1 MKPAHTF
8 IALTALAVSLTGV
21 LAYVANRKPAPGNLH
36 QASGVVSSPAPRIQF
51 VREKKSGEPSP
62 AAEKFTWQRVE
73 SADYKTYI
81 ANLRAIDC
89 PEETIREIIVTD
101 VNKLFAP
108 REAPFRSEL
117 TAPFPWEGSGN
128 ISYSSLTEAERR
140 AEFEKKKQLREVQL
154 EKRTLLKELL
164 NIETPLETLRG
175 VHTRDYELF
184 EAAFNSVRADKREMV
199 RQIQENYWQVSD
211 ATSDQFNGLRSP
223 EYLEEYKRN
232 NAERRRQLAQVL
244 TPQELEEYELRA
256 SSTATRLAAQLS
268 QFNPFPEE
276 FRQIARIRK
285 AIDEPFGGALTVRST
300 EQSPEANAQRQKESN
315 EQIRGILGEERFAE
329 YERSQDY
336 NFTRLATL
344 GERYNIP
351 KESVLKAYE
360 IQKTANERFQKVNA
374 DGALSNDQR
383 QEAYRAVQSEIA
395 AGLTEALGEKAFKAF
410 SRRNGYGLRFDPGN

>member
-1 MKPAHTF
+1 MRPAPTHL
-8 IALTALAVSLTGV
+8 ALAALAVSLLAV
-21 LAYVANRKPAPGNLH
+21 LSYVANRKPVAGNLN
-36 QASGVVSSPAPRIQF
+36 QAAGAVLSPAPRIQF
-51 VREKKSGEPSP
+51 VREKKAVEPSP
-62 AAEKFTWQRVE
+62 PAEKFTWQSVE

-108 REAPFRSEL
+108 REAPFKSEL

-140 AEFEKKKQLREVQL
+140 AEFEKKKQLRDVQL
-154 EKRTLLKELL
+154 EKRALLKELL
-164 NIETPLETLRG
+164 NVETPLETLRA
-175 VHTRDYELF
+175 VQTRDYELF
-184 EAAFNSVRADKREMV
+184 EAAFNSLPSTKRELV

-211 ATSDQFNGLRSP
+211 ATSDKYNGLRGP

-232 NAERRRQLAQVL
+232 NAERRTQLAQVL
-244 TPQELEEYELRA
+244 TPQELEDYELRA

-268 QFNPFPEE
+268 QFNPSPEE

-285 AIDEPFGGALTVRST
+285 GIDEPFGGALTVRNT
-300 EQSPEANAQRQKESN
+300 EQSPEANAQRQKETT
-315 EQIRGILGEERFAE
+315 EQIRAILGVERFAE

-336 NFTRLATL
+336 NFSRLATL
-344 GERYNIP
+344 GERYNVP

-360 IQKTANERFQKVNA
+360 IQKTANERLQKVNT
-374 DGALSNDQR
+374 DGSLSNDQR
-383 QEAYRAVQSEIA
+383 QEAYRTAQSEIA
-395 AGLTEALGEKAFKAF
+395 AGLSEVLGEKAFKAF
-410 SRRNGYGLRFDPGN
+410 SRRNGYGLRGDPGN